1 MNSMYLKPFMTQVR
15 SAKSPKNSVAAKRG
29 ATVKA
34 VKTATE
40 PAGKTSPRKVLV
52 KQSGVHGKGVYAN
65 QAFKRGDV
73 IIEYRGE
80 IITWEEALE
89 RHPHDPTDPNHTFY
103 FHLDDGHVIDGK
115 HKGNAAKWINHAC
128 DPNCEADQ
136 DGNRVF
142 IKALR
147 AIKPGQ
153 ELFYDYGLIIDER
166 ITAKLKKEY
175 ACWCGSPK
183 CKGTMLAGK
192 K

>member
-1 MNSMYLKPFMTQVR
+1 MISMYLKPFMTQVR
-15 SAKSPKNSVAAKRG
+15 SAKSPKKSVAAKRG

-34 VKTATE
+34 VKTVTE
-40 PAGKTSPRKVLV
+40 PASKTSPRKVLV

-80 IITWEEALE
+80 IISWDEALE